1 MTPVMPA
8 GPAAALA
15 ALTLIV
21 NASVL
26 DGTGAPPKN
35 VAVRIDAGRIV
46 EVGDLKP
53 RPGETVIDAKG
64 LSLAPGFI
72 DTHSH
77 ADEELFEHPDA
88 LADVSQGI
96 TTIVVGQDGGSPFPL
111 KKFFSRLE
119 RKPAAVNVASYSG
132 HGTLRDRVMRED
144 FRRKATAEEVRKME
158 RLLDKDMKAG
168 ALGLATGLEYDPGIY
183 SDPSEVIALAKA
195 AARHAGR
202 YISHVRSEDRNFWEA
217 IEELLTIGRD
227 ARLPVQISHTKL
239 AMKSWWG
246 QSARL
251 LKRLDEARASGVDVT
266 ADIYPYLYWHS
277 TLTVLFPKRNFE
289 DMEEARLVV
298 NEIAPPDG
306 LILTQYDAE
315 PTWVGKSLAEVAASR
330 NEDPAVTLVMLVRR
344 ALEHEKETGD
354 AGEGVLGT
362 SMTEEDFE
370 ALLRWPHMNLCT
382 DGALEGS
389 HPRGFGAFPRVFGRY
404 VRERH
409 VLTLEEAVRR
419 ASGLAAENMGF
430 RDRGLIRPGMAADLV
445 LFDPDTI
452 ADRATITTPHALSE
466 GVNTVWVNG
475 VVVFQEGRATGLR
488 PGSVLRNFSTQ
499 GDRTSLP

>member
-1 MTPVMPA
+1 MPA
-8 GPAAALA
+8 GSAAALA

-26 DGTGAPPKN
+26 DGTGAPARK
-35 VAVRIDAGRIV
+35 VAVRLDGARIV
-46 EVGDLKP
+46 EVGDLTP
-53 RPGETVIDAKG
+53 RPGETVVDAQK
-64 LSLAPGFI
+64 LTLAPGFI

-77 ADEELFEHPDA
+77 ADDELFDHPDA

-111 KKFFSRLE
+111 KSFFSRLK

-132 HGTLRDRVMRED
+132 HGTLRDRVMKED
-144 FRRKATAEEVRKME
+144 FRRKARPEEVRKME
-158 RLLDKDMKAG
+158 VLLEKDMKAG

-183 SDPSEVIALAKA
+183 SDPSEVVALARVA
-195 AARHAGR
+195 AARGGR

-217 IEELLTIGRD
+217 IEELIAIGRD

-251 LKRLDEARASGVDVT
+251 LKRLDEARDQGVDVT

-289 DMEEARLVV
+289 DLDEAHLVV
-298 NEIAPPDG
+298 DEIAPPDG

-315 PTWVGKSLAEVAASR
+315 PTWVGKSLAEIAKSR
-330 NEDPAVTLVMLVRR
+330 NEDPAVTLIMLVRR
-344 ALEHEKETGD
+344 AEERRKATGD
-354 AGEGVLGT
+354 GGEGVLGT

-382 DGALEGS
+382 DGSLDGS

-404 VRERH
+404 VRERN

-419 ASGLAAENMGF
+419 ASGLAAAHMGF
-430 RDRGLIRPGMAADLV
+430 SDRGVIRAGMAADLV
-445 LFDPDTI
+445 LFDPGAI
-452 ADRATITTPHALSE
+452 ADKATISAPHALSD
-466 GVNTVWVNG
+466 GIRTVWVNG
-475 VVVFQEGRATGLR
+475 EVVYQDGRATGRR
-488 PGSVLRNFSTQ
+488 PGSVLKNSSTQ
-499 GDRTSLP
+499 GARTSLP

>member
-1 MTPVMPA
+1 MPA

-26 DGTGAPPKN
+26 DGTGAPARK
-35 VAVRIDAGRIV
+35 VAVRIDGGRIL
-46 EVGDLKP
+46 EVGDLQP
-53 RPGETVIDAKG
+53 RPGETVIDAQR
-64 LSLAPGFI
+64 LTLAPGFI

-77 ADEELFEHPDA
+77 ADDELFEHPDA

-96 TTIVVGQDGGSPFPL
+96 TTIVVGQDGGSMFPL
-111 KKFFSRLE
+111 KKFFSRLK

-132 HGTLRDRVMRED
+132 HGTLRDQVMKKD
-144 FRRKATAEEVRKME
+144 FRRKATPEEVRRME
-158 RLLDKDMKAG
+158 GLLEKDMKAG

-183 SDPSEVIALAKA
+183 SDPSEVVALAKVA
-195 AARHAGR
+195 AAHGGR
-202 YISHVRSEDRNFWEA
+202 YISHVRSEDRTFWDA
-217 IEELLTIGRD
+217 IDELIAIGRD

-277 TLTVLFPKRNFE
+277 TLTVLFPKRDF
-289 DMEEARLVV
+289 DDLEEARLAV

-306 LILTQYDAE
+306 LILTQFDAE
-315 PTWVGKSLAEVAASR
+315 PTWVGKSLAEIAKSR
-330 NEDPAVTLVMLVRR
+330 NEEPAVTLIMLVKR
-344 ALEHEKETGD
+344 ALDREKETGD
-354 AGEGVLGT
+354 AGEGILGT

-382 DGALEGS
+382 DGSLDGS

-404 VRERH
+404 VRERN

-419 ASGLAAENMGF
+419 ASDLAAEHMGF
-430 RDRGLIRPGMAADLV
+430 TDRGTIRPGMAADLV
-445 LFDPDTI
+445 LFDPGQI
-452 ADRATITTPHALSE
+452 ADKATITTPHALSD
-466 GVNTVWVNG
+466 GIRTVWVNG
-475 VVVFQEGRATGLR
+475 VVVYQEGKATGQK
-488 PGSVLRNFSTQ
+488 PGSVLRNTGQ
-499 GDRTSLP
+499 